1 MRRRRSRPVP
11 AYSRALL
18 MSSAALS
25 MRALRMLAR
34 GMDTCSEMDEK
45 GGLSLSAAEQDI
57 GHNSRQ
63 RDTIES
69 TTTCVREAQMSHG
82 VCCRV
87 PTEAEKLHRDH
98 DILFKSEHPA
108 SMSSR
113 ISGNRRRTCSSL
125 SAALASSPAKVSSR
139 CLTGPSTDSTW
150 ASSHRDGY
158 SWRAQKDGGDN
169 GPKLAIYVR

>member
-1 MRRRRSRPVP
+1 MRRSRPS
-11 AYSRALL
+11 YSRALL

-57 GHNSRQ
+57 GHNSRH

-69 TTTCVREAQMSHG
+69 TTTCVREAQPSHR
-82 VCCRV
+82 VCL
-87 PTEAEKLHRDH
+87 PSAAESQR
-98 DILFKSEHPA
+98 KS
-108 SMSSR
+108 
-113 ISGNRRRTCSSL
+113 GKRRRTCSSL
-125 SAALASSPAKVSSR
+125 SAALASSPANVSSR

-158 SWRAQKDGGDN
+158 SWRAQKN
-169 GPKLAIYVR
+169 R